1 MICSN
6 CAAELPEISAYCPS
20 CGSSVNADSD
30 PFQATDITDQILGA
44 VAYVAVVPA
53 MVLLLAPALRHR
65 LFVRF
70 HAWQSILFGAFTSVF
85 GLILR
90 LLFLLF
96 SIVPLGGSLVAWL
109 LIGVAALA
117 VTVLWLALLVK
128 AALGD
133 RYELPVVGEWAARL
147 AR

>member
-1 MICSN
+1 MISRPIMICSN
-6 CAAELPEISAYCPS
+6 CTAEMPEISAYCPV
-20 CGSSVNADSD
+20 CGTPVETESD
-30 PFQATDITDQILGA
+30 PIHALDITDQLLGA
-44 VAYVAVVPA
+44 AAYIAIVPA
-53 MVLLLAPALRHR
+53 IVMLFIPALRGR

-109 LIGVAALA
+109 LIGV
-117 VTVLWLALLVK
+117 
-128 AALGD
+128 
-133 RYELPVVGEWAARL
+133 
-147 AR
+147 